1 MKFLVQSCI
10 IYAFLLQYENL
21 PVRNKLRNY
30 SIQILRKTCT
40 RQTGVNQKQGY
51 TVGDSQEK
59 HVWNKQKA
67 KLPIKYHSNALK
79 RFLKLSK
86 TNFLVIMFP
95 FSMIIISFMN
105 FSFLFVCYCK
115 IIFCIFKRLNFE
127 YYWHMYWGIL
137 LNKWNTTSFCPF
149 FPKILNEQSK
159 NCTKIYLLQ
168 KYTFCLSLP

>member
-1 MKFLVQSCI
+1 MHFY
-10 IYAFLLQYENL
+10 IYLYSFMQYENL
-21 PVRNKLRNY
+21 PVSNKLRNY

-86 TNFLVIMFP
+86 TNSLVIMFP

-137 LNKWNTTSFCPF
+137 LNK
-149 FPKILNEQSK
+149 
-159 NCTKIYLLQ
+159 
-168 KYTFCLSLP
+168 